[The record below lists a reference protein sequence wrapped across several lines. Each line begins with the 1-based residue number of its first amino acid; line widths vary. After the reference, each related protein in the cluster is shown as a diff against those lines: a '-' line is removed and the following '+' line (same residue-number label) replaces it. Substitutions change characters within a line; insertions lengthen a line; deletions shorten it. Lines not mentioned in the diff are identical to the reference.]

1 MVPFVFEWAW
11 DAGHLIFMGLVYLV
25 LGVISLGLL
34 YAFVKTW
41 LKLRTSNDKFQSS
54 NTHSR

>member
-1 MVPFVFEWAW
+1 MFPFVFEWAW
-11 DAGHLIFMGLVYLV
+11 DAGHLIFMGLLYLV

-41 LKLRTSNDKFQSS
+41 LKLRTSSDKFQSS
-54 NTHSR
+54 NTH

>member
-1 MVPFVFEWAW
+1 MFPFVFEWGW
-11 DAGHLIFMGLVYLV
+11 DAGRLIFMGLVYLV

-41 LKLRTSNDKFQSS
+41 LTLRTSNDKFQSS
-54 NTHSR
+54 NTK